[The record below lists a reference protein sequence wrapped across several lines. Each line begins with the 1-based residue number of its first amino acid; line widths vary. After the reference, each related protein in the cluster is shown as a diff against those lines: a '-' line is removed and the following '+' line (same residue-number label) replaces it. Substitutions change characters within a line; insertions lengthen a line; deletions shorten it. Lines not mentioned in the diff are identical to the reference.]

1 MEQQEGG
8 KSVSDSEEEKIASVD
23 LKEKD
28 DASNKLE
35 VIDVHKRKSD
45 QIDNHQ
51 DANAAKKVHMTFA
64 QMRELRQ
71 AHAVEGDVIKSI
83 IDLTTK
89 QEE

>member
-1 MEQQEGG
+1 MENEEAGE
-8 KSVSDSEEEKIASVD
+8 SVSNSEEKKIETVD
-23 LKEKD
+23 LKEKA

-35 VIDVHKRKSD
+35 VNKRKSD
-45 QIDNHQ
+45 PIDNHQ